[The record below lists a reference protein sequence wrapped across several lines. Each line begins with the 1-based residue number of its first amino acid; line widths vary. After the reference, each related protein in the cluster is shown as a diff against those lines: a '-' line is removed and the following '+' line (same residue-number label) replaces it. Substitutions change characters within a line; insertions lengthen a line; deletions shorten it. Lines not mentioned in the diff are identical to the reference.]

1 MYKWKVTHNSSGRSA
16 HSAVQ
21 TVKKTK
27 TGLELGNLYAKLA
40 QFRNR
45 SALGRTITVTRIVII
60 AVCNLEYE

>member
-1 MYKWKVTHNSSGRSA
+1 MDKMEYLGYNERQSVSKCVFCCNSSGRSA

-27 TGLELGNLYAKLA
+27 TGLELGNLHVKLA

-45 SALGRTITVTRIVII
+45 SALG
-60 AVCNLEYE
+60 